1 MKLQKHAAFEAE
13 IQANKYMLDGIDES
27 GLEMIDS
34 EHNQSEYV
42 QVRINFQ

>member
-27 GLEMIDS
+27 GLAMINDGHEKS
-34 EHNQSEYV
+34 DYV
-42 QVRINFQ
+42 QVNL